1 MSASVLSAAYGGE
14 LWSPRLSAM
23 TEDIT
28 STWGDWGVSS
38 EIGRLHAV
46 LLRRPGPELDAVTDF
61 DAMQMHSDLSPDR
74 VRGQHD
80 ALAEAYRAAGVVV
93 HYVERGR
100 IDKPNAMFVRDL
112 MLMTPEGAIVTRPA
126 STVRAGEE
134 RLVAEAL
141 AQLGV
146 PILMSVHGSG
156 TFEGA
161 DVIWVDEQLCFLA
174 EGLRTNEEGADQ
186 VERMLRE
193 IGVAEVVRVDLP
205 HGAMHLD
212 GLLSIIDRD
221 LAAVWPRR
229 TPFKV
234 VNTLRKRGFRFIE
247 VDDER
252 EAQDCLPMNF
262 VALAP
267 GEILMP
273 AGGVTMQR
281 KYEASGV
288 RCHLVDVG
296 DCIKAG
302 GGIHCMT
309 GFLKRDAVCN
319 MTSGEEHRIQ
329 MRAEEAR
336 AASHVA

>member
-1 MSASVLSAAYGGE
+1 
-14 LWSPRLSAM
+14 M
-23 TEDIT
+23 TEDMV

-61 DAMQMHSDLSPDR
+61 DAMQMRADLSAAR
-74 VRGQHD
+74 VREQHD
-80 ALAEAYRAAGVVV
+80 ALADAYRAARVVV

-161 DVIWVDEQLCFLA
+161 DVIWVDERLCFLA

-193 IGVAEVVRVDLP
+193 IGVAEVVRVGLP

-212 GLLSIIDRD
+212 GLLAIIDRD
-221 LAAVWPRR
+221 LAVVWPRR
-229 TPFKV
+229 TPFKAV
-234 VNTLRKRGFRFIE
+234 ETLRKRGFRLIE

-252 EAQDCLPMNF
+252 EAQGCLPMNF

-267 GEILMP
+267 GEVLMP
-273 AGGVTMQR
+273 AGGTTMR
-281 KYEASGV
+281 DKYEAAGV
-288 RCHLVDVG
+288 RCHLVDISE
-296 DCIKAG
+296 CIKAG

-309 GFLKRDAVCN
+309 GFLKRDAVN
-319 MTSGEEHRIQ
+319 SGSSGEEHR
-329 MRAEEAR
+329 MRVLSDENSGGGE
-336 AASHVA
+336 SVVA

>member
-1 MSASVLSAAYGGE
+1 MSVSVLSAAYGGE
-14 LWSPRLSAM
+14 QWSPRIAAM

-28 STWGDWGVSS
+28 STWGDWGVCS

-46 LLRRPGPELDAVTDF
+46 LLRRPGPELDAVVDF
-61 DAMQMHSDLSPDR
+61 DAMQMRSDLCSER
-74 VRGQHD
+74 VREQHD
-80 ALAEAYRAAGVVV
+80 ALADAYRAAGVTV

-100 IDKPNAMFVRDL
+100 IDKPNVMFVRDL

-161 DVIWVDEQLCFLA
+161 DVIWVNEQLCFLA
-174 EGLRTNEEGADQ
+174 EGLRTNEEGANQ
-186 VERMLRE
+186 VERILRE
-193 IGVAEVVRVDLP
+193 IDVAEVIRVGLP

-212 GLLSIIDRD
+212 GLLAIIDRE
-221 LAAVWPRR
+221 LAVVWPRR

-234 VNTLRKRGFRFIE
+234 VNTLRNRGFKLIE
-247 VDDER
+247 VEDER

-273 AGGVTMQR
+273 SGGKHMQE
-281 KYEASGV
+281 KYEAAGV
-288 RCHLVDVG
+288 RCHVVDISE
-296 DCIKAG
+296 CIKAG
-302 GGIHCMT
+302 GGIHCMS
-309 GFLKRDAVCN
+309 GFLKRDAVCG
-319 MTSGEEHRIQ
+319 MSSGEED
-329 MRAEEAR
+329 
-336 AASHVA
+336 